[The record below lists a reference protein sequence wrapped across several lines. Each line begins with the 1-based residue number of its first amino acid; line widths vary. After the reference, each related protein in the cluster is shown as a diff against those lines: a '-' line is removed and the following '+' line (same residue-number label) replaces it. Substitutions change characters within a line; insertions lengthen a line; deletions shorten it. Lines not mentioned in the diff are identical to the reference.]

1 MIFITTE
8 FDFDAERHDVAI
20 VTADEYENCEKETP
34 LSLIKTSP
42 AKIMLNDTGPIYFI
56 CTAADHCRFGQ
67 KLTVNVVDDAS
78 GSPGGHSG
86 GDASATPPAPSKATT
101 PAPSKATTPASGGAT
116 TPAPSGATAP
126 GAEGTSPTTPGAGT
140 TAPTGSSET
149 TTPAP
154 AESTASSL
162 GGASFMV
169 AFVSAVVA
177 LF

>member
-1 MIFITTE
+1 MAGFFKTVTFMVLVFAAVVFAEDYEVGDDAKWARPSDLE
-8 FDFDAERHDVAI
+8 FYNTWASKKTFLVGDVLDFEFDAERHDVAI

-56 CTAADHCRFGQ
+56 CTSADHCRFGQ

-78 GSPGGHSG
+78 GAGGHS
-86 GDASATPPAPSKATT
+86 
-101 PAPSKATTPASGGAT
+101 
-116 TPAPSGATAP
+116 
-126 GAEGTSPTTPGAGT
+126 GAGT
-140 TAPTGSSET
+140 TAPTGSGET
-149 TTPAP
+149 AAPLP

-169 AFVSAVVA
+169 ALVSAAVA